1 MGDVKALDGFSSGW
15 LEDVTLGELLYVARR
30 WVERWVEI
38 NLPMTKQDI
47 FDAVVDG
54 MVAKAAWEL
63 DMSVDDV
70 DEQFR
75 SDVRCLV
82 KQLVDT
88 VVRRRF
94 KASGQAVA
102 EVVSESDEC
111 VSGEK
116 SGRSEEFVPSDQVH
130 QNPVSEGSGQSCT
143 VLDEAST
150 VAGRSLVDM
159 EEQVID
165 LNPACTV
172 VAESGSE
179 ECERD
184 TEDSVSACEGVSE
197 SVTLP
202 VMSEDKAPESVCFP
216 EVELDKTSIGK
227 SEVFPASDVSAG
239 VGVVVEESSGCQSVE
254 FVGDGAGRNR
264 DREVA
269 IDKET
274 EQSLSGEM
282 PLNACGSRE
291 ASSMLVTLFVR
302 EERKERAKG
311 TQEAGHEDVVE
322 LIGRLKERQAEHWKD
337 WLEESS
343 IVAGVPTNLIK
354 KAMCLFENHPG

>member
-30 WVERWVEI
+30 WAERWVEI
-38 NLPMTKQDI
+38 KLPMTKQDI

-70 DEQFR
+70 DEQLR

-130 QNPVSEGSGQSCT
+130 QNPVSEGTGSGQSCT

-150 VAGRSLVDM
+150 VAGRSLVDT
-159 EEQVID
+159 EEQVMD
-165 LNPACTV
+165 LIPACTV

-202 VMSEDKAPESVCFP
+202 VMSEVKEPESVCPP
-216 EVELDKTSIGK
+216 EVELDKSSSVK
-227 SEVFPASDVSAG
+227 SEVFPASDCVCRCRGHCWGEFRVS
-239 VGVVVEESSGCQSVE
+239 ECWIC
-254 FVGDGAGRNR
+254 RR
-264 DREVA
+264 WCW
-269 IDKET
+269 KE
-274 EQSLSGEM
+274 
-282 PLNACGSRE
+282 
-291 ASSMLVTLFVR
+291 
-302 EERKERAKG
+302 
-311 TQEAGHEDVVE
+311 
-322 LIGRLKERQAEHWKD
+322 
-337 WLEESS
+337 
-343 IVAGVPTNLIK
+343 
-354 KAMCLFENHPG
+354 